1 MLVTNFI
8 LFQLAWFACVLGAAK
23 AMPWV
28 GVGVTLIILGWH
40 FYRAEQ
46 AKPEITLMLTA
57 LFIGA
62 IFDQSMLTLQLI
74 EYQAHGWSTWPWST
88 WPWST
93 WPWSDWHW
101 NNYLVPVWILALW
114 LAFASTLN
122 VSLAWMHDRY
132 LIAMLFGLAGGP
144 LAYFAAEKLGAVTV
158 SSPNAYIALAIG
170 WGVITPL
177 LVRIAKRH
185 NGFTAKMTS

>member
-1 MLVTNFI
+1 VLITNFI

-23 AMPWV
+23 AMPWA

-40 FYRAEQ
+40 FYHAKQ
-46 AKPEITLMLTA
+46 AKPEIALMLTA
-57 LFIGA
+57 LFTGA

-74 EYQAHGWSTWPWST
+74 EYQAHGWNTS
-88 WPWST
+88 
-93 WPWSDWHW
+93 
-101 NNYLVPVWILALW
+101 LVPVWILALW

-132 LIAMLFGLAGGP
+132 LIAVLFGAVGGP
-144 LAYFAAEKLGAVTV
+144 LAYLAAEKLGAVTV
-158 SSPNAYIALAIG
+158 SNSAYIALAIG

-177 LVRIAKRH
+177 LVCTAKRH
-185 NGFTAKMTS
+185 NGFTAQVTS

>member
-1 MLVTNFI
+1 MLITNFI

-23 AMPWV
+23 AMPWL

-40 FYRAEQ
+40 FYRAKQ
-46 AKPEITLMLTA
+46 AKPEIALMLTA

-62 IFDQSMLTLQLI
+62 IFDQSMLTLHLI
-74 EYQAHGWSTWPWST
+74 EYQAHG
-88 WPWST
+88 
-93 WPWSDWHW
+93 W

-132 LIAMLFGLAGGP
+132 ITAVLFGAAGGP
-144 LAYFAAEKLGAVTV
+144 LAYLAAEKLGAVTV
-158 SSPNAYIALAIG
+158 SSTSAYIALTLG

-177 LVRIAKRH
+177 LVRTAKRH
-185 NGFTAKMTS
+185 NGFNPKVTS

>member
-1 MLVTNFI
+1 MLITNFI

-23 AMPWV
+23 AMPWL

-40 FYRAEQ
+40 FYRAKQ
-46 AKPEITLMLTA
+46 AKPEITLMFTA

-74 EYQAHGWSTWPWST
+74 EYQAHGWSTW
-88 WPWST
+88 
-93 WPWSDWHW
+93 
-101 NNYLVPVWILALW
+101 LVPVWILALW

-132 LIAMLFGLAGGP
+132 LAALLFGAAGGP
-144 LAYFAAEKLGAVTV
+144 LAYLAAEKLGAVTV
-158 SSPNAYIALAIG
+158 SSASAYIALALG

-177 LVRIAKRH
+177 LVRTAKRH
-185 NGFTAKMTS
+185 NGFTTKVTS